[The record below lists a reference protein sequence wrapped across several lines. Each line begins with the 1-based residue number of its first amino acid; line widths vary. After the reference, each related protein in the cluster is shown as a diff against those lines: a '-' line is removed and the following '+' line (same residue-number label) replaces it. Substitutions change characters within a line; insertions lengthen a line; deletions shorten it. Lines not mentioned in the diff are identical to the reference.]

1 MSIYPPMS
9 HVSHYNWRP
18 PPLIPSYPLSQ
29 IRVLCPFLLPT
40 TYMEGGSHGDVYLCT
55 AVIFREPYLYGGDIL
70 HTCPQREGI
79 IAHKAGGN
87 MGPLQI
93 QNRVY
98 NIHDSRR
105 LYPWNTMD
113 RRKIE
118 YNGKDNI
125 RGISPLPEDTKDEGK
140 HLPNR
145 VTVSFL
151 RCNL

>member
-1 MSIYPPMS
+1 M
-9 HVSHYNWRP
+9 
-18 PPLIPSYPLSQ
+18 
-29 IRVLCPFLLPT
+29 PFPT
-40 TYMEGGSHGDVYLCT
+40 ADHIYMEGGSHGDVYLCT

-70 HTCPQREGI
+70 HTRPQREGI

-105 LYPWNTMD
+105 LYPRNTMD

-125 RGISPLPEDTKDEGK
+125 RGISPLPEDTKGEGK

>member
-1 MSIYPPMS
+1 
-9 HVSHYNWRP
+9 
-18 PPLIPSYPLSQ
+18 
-29 IRVLCPFLLPT
+29 
-40 TYMEGGSHGDVYLCT
+40 MEGGSHGDVYLCT
-55 AVIFREPYLYGGDIL
+55 AVIFREPYGGDIL

-125 RGISPLPEDTKDEGK
+125 RGISPLPEATKDEGK
-140 HLPNR
+140 HLTNP